1 MNFPWGELF
10 KRITHYVRLQLLGVL
25 VPGFLILSELMYW
38 TLPANRR
45 GSFTG
50 ALQYVSSQSS
60 RLNTV
65 VEVGTAF
72 LALFVAYVLG
82 FILRQT
88 VWRIVLWRLKDP
100 LWTNVRSNLSELYSV
115 GSIDSVIEAHPALMR
130 AGGPTTTGI
139 RRYAKVWLQ
148 LREPRLS
155 VDFLEAE
162 INILFAYIPPFAL
175 GPFIVFDVALGSH
188 LAYLIAAPLTSAFF
202 VAILAFAAKRLR
214 FDTEPFETI
223 LNFLFAHWIRS
234 EEPLP
239 TREEVGAEA
248 AEGGR

>member
-1 MNFPWGELF
+1 MNIPWGELF

-25 VPGFLILSELMYW
+25 VPGFLLLLELMYW
-38 TLPANRR
+38 TLPSERR
-45 GSFTG
+45 NGFTS
-50 ALQYVSSQSS
+50 ALRYISDQSSQF
-60 RLNTV
+60 NTI

-100 LWTNVRSNLSELYSV
+100 QWSKVRADLCELYSE
-115 GSIDSVIEAHPALMR
+115 GSIDSVIGAHPALMR
-130 AGGPTTTGI
+130 SGGPTTTGI

-148 LREPRLS
+148 LREPRLA

-162 INILFAYIPPFAL
+162 INILFAYIPPFAV
-175 GPFIVFDVALGSH
+175 GPFIVLNVTLSSH

-202 VAILAFAAKRLR
+202 IVILAFAAKRLR

-223 LNFLFAHWIRS
+223 LNFLFAHWIAAG
-234 EEPLP
+234 EPLP
-239 TREEVGAEA
+239 AEK
-248 AEGGR
+248 EGDAQLA